1 MKSKVSA
8 RYIFMKNRNRLTAIA
23 GILIVL
29 AFAAKWLFKSET
41 AESGLLLAASLIGG
55 FPIAASAWQAL
66 KVKVISIDLLV
77 TLAILGAFVIKE
89 FEESAIVAFLFLFG
103 AYLEQKTL
111 AKTRSAIKELVEM
124 VPETALRQTTD
135 GDFEEV
141 DLDDLDEGDILLV
154 KTGGKI
160 PVDGEVV
167 FGSGTANE
175 ASITG
180 ESMPLGKKP
189 GDPVYAG
196 TILENGTIRI
206 KAEKVGDETTF
217 GKIIEL
223 IEEAQDSKSQAER
236 LIDRFSK
243 YYTPVVLLLA
253 IIVGLI
259 SQDLE
264 LAVTTL
270 VLGCPGAL
278 VIGVPVS
285 NVAGI
290 GNGAKQGILF
300 KGSEVI
306 TKFSK
311 VDTIMFDKTGTL
323 TYGDPRVS
331 QVKKYG
337 QGQLAEQLLV
347 SVEKESAHPLAKA
360 ITGYYED
367 LEAKEVEAS
376 QVLQGGGIVAQV
388 AGQQVLVGNRYLLDQ
403 YHVPVTKEM
412 EKDMEELASAGN
424 SLVLVA
430 VNGQL
435 ELALGLKDEIR
446 AGVKEDLAALKKLGV
461 KNLLLLSGDNQKTVD
476 LVAEELGLTEA
487 YGQLLPEDKAEF
499 VKKRQAAGE
508 IVAFVGDGIND
519 SPSLARADI
528 GMAMGSGTDVAIE
541 TSNVVLMNG
550 SFDRIPRALAL
561 AKATRRN
568 MIENITIALAVV
580 AVLLVSVLAS
590 SWMNMAIGM
599 FVHEGS
605 ILVVILNAMRL
616 LAYQSKLQKSRKL
629 IENNFSQAEGPYTK
643 GIESIQ

>member
-1 MKSKVSA
+1 MQKWL
-8 RYIFMKNRNRLTAIA
+8 MKNRNRLTAIT

-29 AFAAKWLFKSET
+29 AFAAKWLIKSET

-77 TLAILGAFVIKE
+77 TLAILGAFVIQE

-103 AYLEQKTL
+103 AYLEQRTL
-111 AKTRSAIKELVEM
+111 SKTRSAIKELVEM
-124 VPETALRQTTD
+124 VPETALRQTAD

-167 FGSGTANE
+167 SGSGTANE

-223 IEEAQDSKSQAER
+223 VEEAQDSKSQAER

-264 LAVTTL
+264 LAVTIL

-528 GMAMGSGTDVAIE
+528 GIAMGSGTDVAIE

-616 LAYQSKLQKSRKL
+616 LAYRSKLQKSRKL
-629 IENNFSQAEGPYTK
+629 IENNFSQATGPYTK
-643 GIESIQ
+643 GSESIQ

>member
-1 MKSKVSA
+1 MQKWL
-8 RYIFMKNRNRLTAIA
+8 MKNRNRLTAA
-23 GILIVL
+23 TGILIVL
-29 AFAAKWLFKSET
+29 AFAAKWLFKSEA

-77 TLAILGAFVIKE
+77 TLAILGAFVIQE

-111 AKTRSAIKELVEM
+111 VKTRSAIKELVEM
-124 VPETALRQTTD
+124 VPETALRQTAD

-141 DLDDLDEGDILLV
+141 DLDDLDEGDIVLV

-167 FGSGTANE
+167 SGSGTANE

-180 ESMPLGKKP
+180 ESMPLDKKP

-206 KAEKVGDETTF
+206 EAEKVGDETTF

-223 IEEAQDSKSQAER
+223 VEEAQDSKSQAER

-264 LAVTTL
+264 LAVTIL

-337 QGQLAEQLLV
+337 QGQPAEQLLV

-367 LEAKEVEAS
+367 LEAKDVEAS
-376 QVLQGGGIVAQV
+376 RVLQGGGIVAQV
-388 AGQQVLVGNRYLLDQ
+388 AGQQVLVGNHYLLDQ
-403 YHVPVTKEM
+403 YHVPVAKQM
-412 EKDMEELASAGN
+412 ERDMEELASAGN

-528 GMAMGSGTDVAIE
+528 GIAMGSGTDVAIE

-605 ILVVILNAMRL
+605 ILIVILNAMRL
-616 LAYQSKLQKSRKL
+616 LAYRSKLQKSRKL
-629 IENNFSQAEGPYTK
+629 IENNFSQAAGPYTK

>member
-1 MKSKVSA
+1 MQKWL
-8 RYIFMKNRNRLTAIA
+8 MKNRNRLTEIT

-29 AFAAKWLFKSET
+29 AFAAKWLFRSET

-55 FPIAASAWQAL
+55 FPIAESAWQAL

-77 TLAILGAFVIKE
+77 TLAILGAFVIQE

-124 VPETALRQTTD
+124 VPETALRQTAD

-167 FGSGTANE
+167 SGSGTANE

-223 IEEAQDSKSQAER
+223 VEEAQDSKSQAER

-264 LAVTTL
+264 LAVNIL

-376 QVLQGGGIVAQV
+376 RVLQGGGIVAQV

-412 EKDMEELASAGN
+412 ERDMEELASAGN

-446 AGVKEDLAALKKLGV
+446 AGVKEDLAALKKQGV

-528 GMAMGSGTDVAIE
+528 GIAMGSGTDVAIE

-568 MIENITIALAVV
+568 MIENITIALVVV
-580 AVLLVSVLAS
+580 AVLLISVLAS

-599 FVHEGS
+599 FAHEGS

-616 LAYQSKLQKSRKL
+616 LAYRSKLQKSRKL
-629 IENNFSQAEGPYTK
+629 IENNFS
-643 GIESIQ
+643 

>member
-1 MKSKVSA
+1 MQKWL
-8 RYIFMKNRNRLTAIA
+8 MKNRNRLTAA
-23 GILIVL
+23 TGILIVL
-29 AFAAKWLFKSET
+29 AFAAKWLFKSEA

-77 TLAILGAFVIKE
+77 TLAILGAFVIQE

-124 VPETALRQTTD
+124 VPETALRQTAD

-141 DLDDLDEGDILLV
+141 DLDDLDEGDIVLV

-167 FGSGTANE
+167 SGSGTANE

-180 ESMPLGKKP
+180 ESMPLDKKP

-206 KAEKVGDETTF
+206 EAEKVGDETTF

-223 IEEAQDSKSQAER
+223 VEEAQDSKSQAER

-264 LAVTTL
+264 LAVTIL

-388 AGQQVLVGNRYLLDQ
+388 AGQQVLVGNHYLLDQ
-403 YHVPVTKEM
+403 YHVPVAKQM
-412 EKDMEELASAGN
+412 ERDMEELASAGN

-519 SPSLARADI
+519 SPSLARAGI
-528 GMAMGSGTDVAIE
+528 GIAMGSGTDVAIE

-599 FVHEGS
+599 FIHEGS
-605 ILVVILNAMRL
+605 ILIVILNAMRL
-616 LAYQSKLQKSRKL
+616 LAYRSKLQKSRKL
-629 IENNFSQAEGPYTK
+629 IENNFSQAAGPYTK